1 MSSIINKLYNSY
13 NSYNESESNVYA
25 NTELLK
31 DSSKEHCVLC
41 NEVTDY
47 KKNDSVQKR
56 TGYVEGCGQFCNKCD
71 LKLER
76 LYMDRELYYS
86 FLY

>member
-13 NSYNESESNVYA
+13 NESENNMYSNK
-25 NTELLK
+25 ELQ
-31 DSSKEHCVLC
+31 DSSKERCVLC
-41 NEVTDY
+41 NEETHY
-47 KKNDSVQKR
+47 KKNESVQKR
-56 TGYVEGCGQFCNKCD
+56 DGYVEGCGQFCNKCD

-76 LYMDRELYYS
+76 LYMDRQQYYS